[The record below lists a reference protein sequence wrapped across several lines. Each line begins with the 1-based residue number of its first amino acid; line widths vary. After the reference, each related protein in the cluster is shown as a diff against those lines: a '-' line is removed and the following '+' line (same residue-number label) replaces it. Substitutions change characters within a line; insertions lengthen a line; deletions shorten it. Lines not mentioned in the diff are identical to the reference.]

1 MNKVYKIIWSKIRN
15 CYVVVSEIARNH
27 ARGGSVR
34 DCRRRGNT
42 VLAAMLLSAVLSTGI
57 CMPVWAEGENN
68 TGTKYYGVNPTESV
82 ITTTITTNENGE
94 GAIGAHSLAAGEN
107 ASAQTTNSIAIGLGS
122 KVYGEMNQNNEY
134 WEDSIAIG
142 HNASA
147 YGGRVLAIG
156 PKAKAGTEGQ
166 SIENAI
172 AIGYSAFAQNSSSIA
187 IGERAAANGLQ
198 SIAFGGTGQGVVS
211 GALTNYSTALG
222 FGALAGNTNDSS
234 AIYATAVGHSAKAT
248 GKESSAFGYLAN
260 AGASQATALGK
271 GSNAYTNESTAV
283 GGGAIAGDKDN
294 TDANHATAVGHSA
307 QATGQDSS
315 AFGYQAAAK
324 AKQATA
330 LGKGSNA
337 KTTGSTAVG
346 LGAVAGNT
354 DDSSAIYAT
363 AVGHSAQATG
373 KESSAFGRDA
383 KAEAA
388 RSIALGYN
396 ANAHEEN
403 GIALGFSASVTIN
416 GGVALGSDSIAST
429 AAKVSGYDPFTN
441 AVSTD
446 TSATWRSTA
455 AAVSVGS
462 SKITRQITN
471 VAAGAQDTDAV
482 NVAQLKRA
490 QVEVTQGTNI
500 GVIANTASGHT
511 VYTVNAPE
519 YTVTKGTTTTADG
532 VTSTPY
538 TISGEVV
545 IDDGNGGTTT
555 KAITVGT
562 ITDTDTNTTYTIGA
576 QAGAGTAGDIVNTY
590 TITDSDGKALEQTI
604 VDTNTVLEE
613 SANGLT
619 LSGNSIKLSVKDTS
633 GNEVS
638 GTVSLSDIQTAVDT
652 TYTLSG
658 TSKTEGNNTTYTVDL
673 TDSKG
678 KPAGTMTIVD
688 TNTTYTIGAE
698 AGEGS
703 TINTYTVTDSDG
715 KALEQTIVDTNTTYT
730 MTTTAGTGKVV
741 NKYTITGSDG
751 KNLGEIEDTDTDTQ
765 YELFGE
771 KKKNENGAT
780 YKISLKDREGND
792 AGSMIIADT
801 RNTVTA
807 GDNIQVKTEDN
818 EDGSIN
824 YIISASAS
832 SNVKVIDGEN
842 TTVTEGQ
849 DGDFTTYAVNVA
861 TNGTVAS
868 GDTGIVTGD
877 TVYNETR
884 VQNDGNFIKADNSAA
899 ENLTVLDEQVSAN
912 TTNIENLGNQI
923 NNTNNQIN
931 RLDSRMRKGL
941 AGAAA
946 LAALHPMDFN
956 PDDKMQFA
964 AGVGNYRGETAAA
977 VGAFYRPDESVMFS
991 IGGTFGNNDNMVNAG
1006 ITFGLDGTRNRITRS
1021 RTAMAHEIV
1030 ELRDH
1035 IAKQD
1040 QQIAQLTNLVN
1051 KLVGP
1056 EQRLEN
1062 PSMFPDVPANH
1073 WAYQYIEDLQK
1084 RGIIEGYPDGNF
1096 SGNRSMTRYE
1106 FAAMLDRA
1114 LQKGVKLDAD
1124 IAKEFEAELGRIYV
1138 ERIAG
1143 QDNDRKKIERVRVNN
1158 DDAKTRDFY
1167 GSKILTVAA
1176 EKAAGK

>member
-1 MNKVYKIIWSKIRN
+1 KAL
-15 CYVVVSEIARNH
+15 EQ
-27 ARGGSVR
+27 
-34 DCRRRGNT
+34 
-42 VLAAMLLSAVLSTGI
+42 
-57 CMPVWAEGENN
+57 
-68 TGTKYYGVNPTESV
+68 
-82 ITTTITTNENGE
+82 TI
-94 GAIGAHSLAAGEN
+94 
-107 ASAQTTNSIAIGLGS
+107 
-122 KVYGEMNQNNEY
+122 V
-134 WEDSIAIG
+134 
-142 HNASA
+142 
-147 YGGRVLAIG
+147 
-156 PKAKAGTEGQ
+156 
-166 SIENAI
+166 
-172 AIGYSAFAQNSSSIA
+172 
-187 IGERAAANGLQ
+187 
-198 SIAFGGTGQGVVS
+198 
-211 GALTNYSTALG
+211 
-222 FGALAGNTNDSS
+222 
-234 AIYATAVGHSAKAT
+234 
-248 GKESSAFGYLAN
+248 
-260 AGASQATALGK
+260 
-271 GSNAYTNESTAV
+271 
-283 GGGAIAGDKDN
+283 
-294 TDANHATAVGHSA
+294 
-307 QATGQDSS
+307 
-315 AFGYQAAAK
+315 
-324 AKQATA
+324 
-330 LGKGSNA
+330 
-337 KTTGSTAVG
+337 
-346 LGAVAGNT
+346 
-354 DDSSAIYAT
+354 
-363 AVGHSAQATG
+363 
-373 KESSAFGRDA
+373 
-383 KAEAA
+383 
-388 RSIALGYN
+388 
-396 ANAHEEN
+396 
-403 GIALGFSASVTIN
+403 
-416 GGVALGSDSIAST
+416 
-429 AAKVSGYDPFTN
+429 
-441 AVSTD
+441 
-446 TSATWRSTA
+446 
-455 AAVSVGS
+455 
-462 SKITRQITN
+462 
-471 VAAGAQDTDAV
+471 
-482 NVAQLKRA
+482 
-490 QVEVTQGTNI
+490 
-500 GVIANTASGHT
+500 
-511 VYTVNAPE
+511 
-519 YTVTKGTTTTADG
+519 
-532 VTSTPY
+532 
-538 TISGEVV
+538 
-545 IDDGNGGTTT
+545 
-555 KAITVGT
+555 
-562 ITDTDTNTTYTIGA
+562 DTNTTYTINKE
-576 QAGAGTAGDIVNTY
+576 AGTGTAGDIVNTY